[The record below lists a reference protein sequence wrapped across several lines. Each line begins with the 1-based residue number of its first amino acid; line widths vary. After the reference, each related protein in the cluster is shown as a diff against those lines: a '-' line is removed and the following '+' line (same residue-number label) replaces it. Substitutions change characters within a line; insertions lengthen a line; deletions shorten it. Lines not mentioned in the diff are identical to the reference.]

1 MNKFFILTIILVLGA
16 WGKVAAQDAAA
27 VSKRANQ
34 QYVLFESERDKGT
47 NVTGM
52 YGYLL
57 DSYENFMKVVEAPD
71 NGQYLSGAKNRL
83 RAMYPYLLNGAV
95 YYSEQKQPA
104 KALDFAAAYIEM
116 PRLKIFQSELL
127 PKDNRYASVVYYAAV
142 SAYTLQKYSQALK
155 YFQEYLNT
163 GTDTQQK
170 DCYVYMSMIY
180 QSQKNYS
187 EQERILEQAIAKY
200 PVSLDFLYNLVN
212 VHIAT
217 NNMPKLLSA
226 IDRILEV
233 DPNNDKV
240 LPIKARLLER
250 QGKNQE
256 ALDIYKRL
264 YALHPDSFE
273 LLTGLARVNFNVA
286 TEIVNNVPLLP
297 MIMNMLWCVS
307 VLPVICWM
315 PKTSS

>member
-1 MNKFFILTIILVLGA
+1 MN
-16 WGKVAAQDAAA
+16 
-27 VSKRANQ
+27 
-34 QYVLFESERDKGT
+34 
-47 NVTGM
+47 
-52 YGYLL
+52 
-57 DSYENFMKVVEAPD
+57 
-71 NGQYLSGAKNRL
+71 
-83 RAMYPYLLNGAV
+83 
-95 YYSEQKQPA
+95 
-104 KALDFAAAYIEM
+104 
-116 PRLKIFQSELL
+116 
-127 PKDNRYASVVYYAAV
+127 
-142 SAYTLQKYSQALK
+142 
-155 YFQEYLNT
+155 
-163 GTDTQQK
+163 
-170 DCYVYMSMIY
+170 MIY

-187 EQERILEQAIAKY
+187 EQERVLEEAIAKY

-240 LPIKARLLER
+240 LPIKARILER

-273 LLTGLARVNFNVA
+273 LLTGLARVNFNV
-286 TEIVNNVPLLP
+286 
-297 MIMNMLWCVS
+297 

-315 PKTSS
+315 LKTCS